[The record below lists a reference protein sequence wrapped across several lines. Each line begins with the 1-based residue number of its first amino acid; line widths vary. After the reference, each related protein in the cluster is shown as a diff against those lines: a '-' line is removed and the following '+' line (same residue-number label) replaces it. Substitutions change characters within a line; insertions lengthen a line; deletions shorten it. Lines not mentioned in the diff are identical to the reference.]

1 MKRITL
7 VMLAMVVMSVA
18 SSVSALAGYVGTGG
32 NLNNGSFGVAPVTG
46 AELLGDIAVQ
56 DFTTSSSAGNAL
68 LDFDGVPM
76 GTNFFGGTYNFTGT
90 ILGTIL
96 TIGSD
101 PSQWGSFTGEVTT
114 DSRSTVGLGQSR
126 TIILTGNFKPG
137 TDGYYGANTAL
148 EDGVLILT
156 FSKATAGGSVTSSW
170 ALDTVVS
177 NSPAVPEPTSVAIFS
192 LGAVGFAVRRFR
204 RK

>member
-1 MKRITL
+1 
-7 VMLAMVVMSVA
+7 MLNR
-18 SSVSALAGYVGTGG
+18 ALA
-32 NLNNGSFGVAPVTG
+32 P
-46 AELLGDIAVQ
+46 ELQTIKHI
-56 DFTTSSSAGNAL
+56 DFLKPRVFDVSPNVRLYWNENVPNDTSRVDL
-68 LDFDGVPM
+68 YFDA
-76 GTNFFGGTYNFTGT
+76 GT

-101 PSQWGSFTGEVTT
+101 PSQWGSFTGKVTT

-126 TIILTGNFKPG
+126 TIIITGNFKPG
-137 TDGYYGANTAL
+137 TDGYYGAITAL